1 MESLS
6 SYYFA
11 ISGDHFHEDDID
23 IDYRKEDQS
32 VDAAVQNSDDPVS
45 EKNDD

>member
-6 SYYFA
+6 PYYFA
-11 ISGDHFHEDDID
+11 ISGDHFYDDDID
-23 IDYRKEDQS
+23 IDYRREDQS
-32 VDAAVQNSDDPVS
+32 VDDAVQNSDDIVS

>member
-6 SYYFA
+6 LYYFA
-11 ISGDHFHEDDID
+11 ISGDHFYDDDID

-32 VDAAVQNSDDPVS
+32 IDAPIENPDDMLS